1 MPLVDVTDIL
11 FDSDIAGQSF
21 VVISRQETVN
31 QYGESTKVVTR
42 SPAIG
47 SIQPKGENTLN
58 REGEYDAFA
67 RTIVVVTTFRLRG
80 VSRGPSKT
88 KFKPDI
94 IFWMGDYYEVITRD
108 SWADFGAGFIE
119 CEATTIPWVDVESE
133 YLPPYI
139 PKLDFSKTANS
150 MYAHGAGNMF

>member
-21 VVISRQETVN
+21 VVVRRQETVN
-31 QYGESTKVVTR
+31 NFGESVKTVER

-47 SIQPKGENTLN
+47 SIQPKGENSLD
-58 REGEYDAFA
+58 RDGAYDAFA

-80 VSRGPSKT
+80 VSKGPSKSRY
-88 KFKPDI
+88 KPDI
-94 IFWMGDYYEVITRD
+94 IFWQGDYYEIVTRD

-119 CEATTIPWVDVESE
+119 CEATTVPWVDVEAE
-133 YLPPYI
+133 FLPPYI
-139 PKLDFSKTANS
+139 PKLDFTKPANS
-150 MYAHGAGNMF
+150 MYAHGAGNVF